1 MGRGCYTRGMD
12 KRVQNI
18 NGDKVLEITSQE
30 MVKTRVSENE
40 LLRKQTYLIEAI
52 TKFQAN
58 LDEVNAQ
65 LTSLYN
71 EEANIRA

>member
-1 MGRGCYTRGMD
+1 MD